1 MDKLI
6 KNNIVLAV
14 LSGLFFLSG
23 SSGLMYQVSW
33 QRVLNIAFGSNYES
47 ATIIVAAFMLGL
59 GFGAIIGGLLSD
71 KYSNKTLLLFCGCE
85 IGIGLYGLMSYT
97 LILAVGDLFIQYNLF
112 VIALVNFILVLI
124 PALLMG
130 ATLPILITYVVR
142 QWNNIGHS
150 TGHLYAV
157 NTFGATLGAFLTG
170 FVLFHYFTLDIVI
183 VLAAL
188 INFVVAIGT
197 FMLFRGEA

>member
-6 KNNIVLAV
+6 KNNTVLAV
-14 LSGLFFLSG
+14 LSCLFFLSG

-59 GFGAIIGGLLSD
+59 GFGAIIGGVLSD
-71 KYSNKTLLLFCGCE
+71 KYPNKTLLLFCCCE

-97 LILAVGDLFIQYNLF
+97 LILVVGDLFIQYNLF

-130 ATLPILITYVVR
+130 ATLPILITYVVK

>member
-1 MDKLI
+1 
-6 KNNIVLAV
+6 
-14 LSGLFFLSG
+14 
-23 SSGLMYQVSW
+23 MYQVSW

-59 GFGAIIGGLLSD
+59 GVGAIIGGVLSD
-71 KYSNKTLLLFCGCE
+71 KYSHKNLLLFCFCE

-97 LILAVGDLFIQYNLF
+97 LILTVGDLFIQYNLF

-130 ATLPILITYVVR
+130 ATLPILITYVVKR
-142 QWNNIGHS
+142 WNNIGHS

-188 INFVVAIGT
+188 INFVVAMGT
-197 FMLFRGEA
+197 FMLFRGEV